1 MYFLGTGIAKNGN
14 WRIIGRVKNLIILN
28 SGHKI
33 PPEPIEDKLAQLL
46 PTAQHVVI
54 VGNGRGYLCTL
65 ITGPVEPAAVQ
76 SAIDAINPELPHY
89 RQIRNFILLSESLT
103 PDNGLLTAMG
113 KLRRSAINTRF
124 AAEINS
130 LYDGAR
136 DREASRG
143 KSA

>member
-1 MYFLGTGIAKNGN
+1 
-14 WRIIGRVKNLIILN
+14 
-28 SGHKI
+28 
-33 PPEPIEDKLAQLL
+33 
-46 PTAQHVVI
+46 

-65 ITGPVEPAAVQ
+65 ITGPVERAAVQ

-89 RQIRNFILLSESLT
+89 RQIRNFTLLSESLT
-103 PDNGLLTAMG
+103 SDNGLLTAMG
-113 KLRRSAINTRF
+113 KLRRTDINTRF

-136 DREASRG
+136 DREASHG